1 MRRDRSALL
10 SMTVCK
16 LAWEVAHRVHPS
28 VVPAANPFKGV
39 DIEYE
44 PKQNRPATLE
54 QLMQFVR
61 AADQDGTPSLG
72 TASMIAFYWLV
83 REEDIFSRMA
93 WSDYR
98 SAEQPM

>member
-1 MRRDRSALL
+1 
-10 SMTVCK
+10 
-16 LAWEVAHRVHPS
+16 
-28 VVPAANPFKGV
+28 
-39 DIEYE
+39 
-44 PKQNRPATLE
+44 
-54 QLMQFVR
+54 MQFVR

>member
-1 MRRDRSALL
+1 
-10 SMTVCK
+10 
-16 LAWEVAHRVHPS
+16 
-28 VVPAANPFKGV
+28 
-39 DIEYE
+39 
-44 PKQNRPATLE
+44 
-54 QLMQFVR
+54 MQFVR

-83 REEDIFSRMA
+83 GEEDIFSRMA

>member
-1 MRRDRSALL
+1 
-10 SMTVCK
+10 
-16 LAWEVAHRVHPS
+16 

-44 PKQNRPATLE
+44 PKQNRLATFE

-72 TASMIAFYWLV
+72 TASMIA
-83 REEDIFSRMA
+83 
-93 WSDYR
+93 
-98 SAEQPM
+98 